1 MHSFRSC
8 RAFVAACTLTWA
20 AGASFALKPTQ
31 SAAATTEDEQVWMN
45 LTAMGPVSGALSYF
59 AEVQPRIG
67 QGVSQADQT
76 LLRAAIGWKLSSSLS
91 VYQGYAHVMLP
102 TKDGRDINE
111 ERSFQQVNW
120 IIGKPWQGEL
130 SSRTRLEQRWRSD
143 GSDMGWRLREML
155 RYEKPLMPESSAVN
169 ALIYAEGFIALNRTD
184 WGQKAGFDQLRSFIG
199 TEIKLMGT
207 STAEIGYLNQYIDQA
222 SGAKRMNHVASV
234 TLFFRH

>member
-8 RAFVAACTLTWA
+8 RAFVVACTLAWTT
-20 AGASFALKPTQ
+20 GAVFALKPAPA
-31 SAAATTEDEQVWMN
+31 AAATTEDEQFWMN
-45 LTAMGPVSGALSYF
+45 LTAMGSVSGDLIYF
-59 AEVQPRIG
+59 AEVQPRFG
-67 QGVSQADQT
+67 QGASQADQT
-76 LLRAAIGWKLSSSLS
+76 LLRGVIGWKLSSNLS

-102 TKDGRDINE
+102 TRDGRDINE

-120 IIGKPWQGEL
+120 TIGKPWKGEL

-143 GSDMGWRLREML
+143 GNGMGWRLREML
-155 RYEKPLMPESSAVN
+155 RYERALMPESSTVN
-169 ALIYAEGFIALNRTD
+169 ALVYTEGFIALNRTD

-207 STAEIGYLNQYIDQA
+207 STAEIGYLNQYIDQS
-222 SGAKRMNHVASV
+222 SGAKRMNHVAAV

>member
-1 MHSFRSC
+1 MHSFRLC
-8 RAFVAACTLTWA
+8 RAFVVACTLAWTT
-20 AGASFALKPTQ
+20 GVLFALKPAPA
-31 SAAATTEDEQVWMN
+31 AAATTEDEQFWMN
-45 LTAMGPVSGALSYF
+45 LTAMGPVSRDLIYF

-76 LLRAAIGWKLSSSLS
+76 LLRGAIGWKISSNLSI
-91 VYQGYAHVMLP
+91 YQGYAHVMLP

-120 IIGKPWQGEL
+120 TIGKPWKGEL

-155 RYEKPLMPESSAVN
+155 RYEKALTAKSSTVN
-169 ALIYAEGFIALNRTD
+169 ALVYAEGFIALNSTD
-184 WGQKAGFDQLRSFIG
+184 WGQKARFDQLRSFIG

-207 STAEIGYLNQYIDQA
+207 STAEIGYLNQYIDQG
-222 SGAKRMNHVASV
+222 SGAKRMNHVAAV